1 MNASTSATAI
11 ARRLFQERLF
21 TWMIGGLFPEQMT
34 LDGIHNI
41 LEIGCGSGSWC
52 VDVAHAYPKCTVMG
66 IDCNSTMISYAKSL
80 KDLHVLQNVHFEM
93 MNPCEIL
100 PIETSCFDLIT
111 FPFGVCSFPLA
122 CWPQLLR
129 ECVRI
134 TRPGGTIRVI
144 EEDYRDQTSSK
155 AQMEFSRLCIQLL
168 QQNEGGISPYEGRDE
183 GKSVVEALLGDAG
196 YQMLHQQTYTV
207 DVSFGTERHE
217 SYVQHLHLLFLELLP
232 RLRPFATQDELDYL
246 CWYIPD
252 ELQRETFQGCNSL
265 HIVWG
270 KTPKKLF

>member
-1 MNASTSATAI
+1 MNASTGATAI

-21 TWMIGGLFPEQMT
+21 TWMMGGLFPEQMT
-34 LDGIHNI
+34 LDGLHHI
-41 LEIGCGSGSWC
+41 LEIGCGPGSWC
-52 VDVAHAYPKCTVMG
+52 VDVAHAYPKCAVMG
-66 IDCNSTMISYAKSL
+66 IDCNSAMIDYARSL
-80 KDLHVLQNVHFEM
+80 RDLHGLQNVHFEV

-111 FPFGVCSFPLA
+111 FHFGVCSLPLA

-144 EEDYRDQTSSK
+144 EEDYRSQTNSN
-155 AQMEFSRLCIQLL
+155 AQMEFSRLCIQLF
-168 QQNEGGISPYEGRDE
+168 QQNEANASPHEGRDG
-183 GKSVVEALLGDAG
+183 GKPMVEALLRDAG

-217 SYVQHLHLLFLELLP
+217 SYIQHLHLLLVELLP
-232 RLRPFATQDELDYL
+232 KLHPFATQEELDHL
-246 CWYIPD
+246 CWHMPD
-252 ELQRETFQGCNSL
+252 ELQRETFQGSSSV
-265 HIVWG
+265 HIIWG
-270 KTPKKLF
+270 KASEKRI